1 MNTFSHNIKRFFIRR
16 YLIHLSYQ
24 KNVISFEMI
33 DFFFFKFKVPSSFG
47 RRLVPVP
54 LRCTTERS
62 VEGTPIDE
70 ITLKDSFYAIQDKKD
85 EEVSRSG

>member
-1 MNTFSHNIKRFFIRR
+1 MVFNTFI
-16 YLIHLSYQ
+16 LP

-33 DFFFFKFKVPSSFG
+33 NFFFFSSSKFLLLSVDGSFHFLCVAQQNVG
-47 RRLVPVP
+47 
-54 LRCTTERS
+54 
-62 VEGTPIDE
+62 GTPIDE

>member
-1 MNTFSHNIKRFFIRR
+1 MVFNTFI
-16 YLIHLSYQ
+16 LP

-33 DFFFFKFKVPSSFG
+33 NFFFFSSSKFLLLSVDGSFQFLCVAQQNVG
-47 RRLVPVP
+47 
-54 LRCTTERS
+54 
-62 VEGTPIDE
+62 GTPIDE